1 MLARSSRSERVES
14 HPLRQQVKHSMSLK
28 AETVECLL
36 NLHDF
41 SELVDCSQYGN
52 MLGFPGENHC
62 YQHSASILG
71 DSHGC

>member
-1 MLARSSRSERVES
+1 
-14 HPLRQQVKHSMSLK
+14 MSLK
-28 AETVECLL
+28 AKTVECLL
-36 NLHDF
+36 NLHYF

-52 MLGFPGENHC
+52 MLGFLGENHR

>member
-1 MLARSSRSERVES
+1 
-14 HPLRQQVKHSMSLK
+14 MSLQ

-36 NLHDF
+36 NLHDV

-52 MLGFPGENHC
+52 MLGFLCENHC

>member
-1 MLARSSRSERVES
+1 
-14 HPLRQQVKHSMSLK
+14 MSLQ

-36 NLHDF
+36 NLHDS
-41 SELVDCSQYGN
+41 SELANCSQYGN